1 MRINIITVSLLAVLL
16 TSCGAGT
23 GNTADTP
30 AASESTSSET
40 SAVTVPET
48 AASSEE
54 AAASVPTTVQTT
66 VQTTVATTVLP
77 FEDTPENAFERLTG
91 SFMQPDGSE
100 KAPDTYAG
108 MYSYFGKLY
117 VCITT
122 EEPEPYYTDL
132 LGEYTC
138 ITYKTVNHSF
148 NELSDVAEKVYDLIK
163 NDFDVSYY
171 YVDVPSNKAGIV
183 LKSGDTKAVGDFLK
197 EHEPLDFDR
206 SEIVITVEG
215 EE

>member
-1 MRINIITVSLLAVLL
+1 MRKEIITVSLLAVLL
-16 TSCGAGT
+16 ASCGAN
-23 GNTADTP
+23 GNVAETSVAADSTTAETTTVTTT
-30 AASESTSSET
+30 ETTTSS
-40 SAVTVPET
+40 AI
-48 AASSEE
+48 A
-54 AAASVPTTVQTT
+54 PTTSETT
-66 VQTTVATTVLP
+66 VTTTALP

-91 SFMQPDGSE
+91 SFTQPDGSE

>member
-16 TSCGAGT
+16 ASCGAN
-23 GNTADTP
+23 GNVA
-30 AASESTSSET
+30 ET
-40 SAVTVPET
+40 SAAADSTTAETTAVTTTEATTSAAT
-48 AASSEE
+48 A
-54 AAASVPTTVQTT
+54 PTTSETT
-66 VQTTVATTVLP
+66 VTTTALP

-91 SFMQPDGSE
+91 SFTQPDGSE

-148 NELSDVAEKVYDLIK
+148 NELSDVAEEVYDLIK